1 MKRNNLCQAP
11 ECDMQTKGGQ
21 VKFGCDIMRESGR
34 KDLERK
40 ADPGSYSNLA
50 KVKML

>member
-1 MKRNNLCQAP
+1 MCQAP

-21 VKFGCDIMRESGR
+21 VKFVSDIMRESGC

-40 ADPGSYSNLA
+40 AGPGSYSNLA